1 MSHKFRQPS
10 PIQRLQSIT
19 AGKIRLK
26 PRCRVKRIFARS
38 YPRLTSLCA
47 RLQNGGQP
55 VKRKRALLASNPPR
69 NSRSEADLN
78 DPGAAAG
85 RPSSWGLRTAS
96 PCLKNAPW
104 ELDKIVALGHASE
117 VRVEASPPIAI
128 LYIFTYLIYLFSS
141 VSSLRLTRWAGRVGS
156 PPPAGDEA
164 RPRGRWILARRAR
177 VFRVGSVPFISAG

>member
-1 MSHKFRQPS
+1 
-10 PIQRLQSIT
+10 
-19 AGKIRLK
+19 
-26 PRCRVKRIFARS
+26 
-38 YPRLTSLCA
+38 LTSLCA

-78 DPGAAAG
+78 DPEAASG

-177 VFRVGSVPFISAG
+177 VFRVGSVPFISAGSPGCSGPDEVVREQVPIRLRS